1 MLSPGRNFFGSTKVR
16 TLSVMAYDEGGARP
30 NCFNTEPRGPPVR
43 RVTPMRDCGLAG
55 SGIAGVATGSCRGGF
70 TNGTHKSAT
79 EARAPIVAQRPAA
92 ARIFVF
98 NVCLSV
104 TEFVVLEKAPYFR

>member
-1 MLSPGRNFFGSTKVR
+1 LSII
-16 TLSVMAYDEGGARP
+16 AYAEGGATP
-30 NCFNTEPRGPPVR
+30 NCFNTEPRVSPVR
-43 RVTPMRDCGLAG
+43 SVTPMRDCGLAD

-70 TNGTHKSAT
+70 TNGAHKSAT
-79 EARAPIVAQRPAA
+79 EARAPIAAQRPAA

-104 TEFVVLEKAPYFR
+104 NEFVVMEKCL

>member
-1 MLSPGRNFFGSTKVR
+1 
-16 TLSVMAYDEGGARP
+16 
-30 NCFNTEPRGPPVR
+30 
-43 RVTPMRDCGLAG
+43 MRDCALTG

-70 TNGTHKSAT
+70 TNGAHKSAT
-79 EARAPIVAQRPAA
+79 EARAPIVAQRRAA

-104 TEFVVLEKAPYFR
+104 NEFVVMKKCL